1 MPKVTLIEASGKEY
15 VIEATV
21 GQSLMDAA
29 VKNGVP
35 GIVAECGGSCAC
47 ATCQVF
53 VDAEWFAK
61 MGPGQPLELGM
72 LECAPEVRPT
82 SRLSCQIKLTAELD
96 GLRVYIPESQY

>member
-1 MPKVTLIEASGKEY
+1 MSKVTFIEDSGKEY
-15 VIEATV
+15 VVELTS

-47 ATCQVF
+47 ATCQVY

-61 MGPGQPLELGM
+61 TGPAEPLESGM
-72 LECAPEVRPT
+72 LECATDVRPT
-82 SRLSCQIKLTAELD
+82 SRLSCQIKMAVELD
-96 GLRVYIPESQY
+96 GLRVHIPKSQY